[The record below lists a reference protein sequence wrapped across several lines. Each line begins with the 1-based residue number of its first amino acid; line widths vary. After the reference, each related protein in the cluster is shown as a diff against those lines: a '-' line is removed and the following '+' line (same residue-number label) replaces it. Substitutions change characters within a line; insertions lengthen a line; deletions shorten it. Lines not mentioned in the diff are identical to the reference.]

1 MLTKAQ
7 SMPAHM
13 ASIHL
18 RSMTRATPSRMASTS
33 SRPHSLPSQMA
44 RCKHQSHSLID
55 IPRPEREGLA
65 DPPCSNTQSFAHRAY
80 RDGHRQVST
89 GTALTATNART
100 PTLRPHRPP
109 VEDAPSGSRAPP
121 LGSVLSPS
129 DASSRLVRPRGSAGQ
144 GRHPRTCAS
153 ARVAT
158 PAHVRCSAVR
168 RPRGGPSSIPSQES
182 SCRQP
187 RTSETPSP
195 WRNVGA
201 VLGSIRRLT
210 EGPPKASWA
219 PSMGLLDPASHIW
232 GVRHHASPPVSEW
245 CS

>member
-1 MLTKAQ
+1 
-7 SMPAHM
+7 MPAHM

-18 RSMTRATPSRMASTS
+18 RSMTRATPARMASTS

-89 GTALTATNART
+89 GTALTATNAHT

-121 LGSVLSPS
+121 LGSQPLGCVLASG
-129 DASSRLVRPRGSAGQ
+129 ASSWFGRSGPPPAHPCVRQ
-144 GRHPRTCAS
+144 GHH
-153 ARVAT
+153 
-158 PAHVRCSAVR
+158 PAHVRSSTYAPGEVPAPTQQAASLPI
-168 RPRGGPSSIPSQES
+168 PRSPRASSPA
-182 SCRQP
+182 
-187 RTSETPSP
+187 TS
-195 WRNVGA
+195 R
-201 VLGSIRRLT
+201 I
-210 EGPPKASWA
+210 
-219 PSMGLLDPASHIW
+219 PASLEERRVDIGQHPQA
-232 GVRHHASPPVSEW
+232 H
-245 CS
+245 